1 MAQTYITS
9 AGDVVDYIAWKQ
21 YGRCDA
27 AILNDVL
34 AANPGLADRGAVLPA
49 GVPVILPDIVLPAN
63 TTNAVS
69 LWD

>member
-1 MAQTYITS
+1 MAQTYTTS

-34 AANPGLADRGAVLPA
+34 AANPGLADLGAVLPA
-49 GVPVILPDIVLPAN
+49 GVLVTLPDIVLPAN
-63 TTNAVS
+63 TTKAVS

>member
-1 MAQTYITS
+1 MAQTYTTS
-9 AGDVVDYIAWKQ
+9 QGDVVDYIAWKQ

-27 AILNDVL
+27 SVLNNVL
-34 AANPGLADRGAVLPA
+34 AANPGLADLGAVLPA
-49 GVPVILPDIVLPAN
+49 GVQITLPDIVLPAN

>member
-1 MAQTYITS
+1 MALTYITS

-34 AANPGLADRGAVLPA
+34 AANPGLADRGAVLPG
-49 GVPVILPDIVLPAN
+49 GVLVTLPDIVLPAN
-63 TTNAVS
+63 TTKAVS